1 MISSLAMKTALGL
14 MLAVSMLAAQ
24 NTNDTPEAHVA
35 VAKSAAGEDYQNLFN
50 FLCAMPAP
58 RGSAGAGAQRGQG
71 GGGQR
76 QGPPDRATW
85 YAEPVKV
92 FDNLY
97 FVGQSEYSVWAVT
110 TSEGII
116 VIDTIFD
123 YSVEEEIAGL
133 KQLGLDP
140 ANIKYAIVTHA
151 HPDH

>member
-1 MISSLAMKTALGL
+1 
-14 MLAVSMLAAQ
+14 
-24 NTNDTPEAHVA
+24 
-35 VAKSAAGEDYQNLFN
+35 
-50 FLCAMPAP
+50 
-58 RGSAGAGAQRGQG
+58 
-71 GGGQR
+71 GGQR
-76 QGPPDRATW
+76 PVPGAPAQAKGGGRGAAPRQPGPPDRSTW

-97 FVGQSEYSVWAVT
+97 FVGQSEYSIWAVT

-151 HPDH
+151 HPDHHGGAKFLQD